1 MFTQTSYLARQIAS
15 LPWGD
20 RLILL
25 WQISQSFFPFS
36 HQLTN
41 SRCISQPSSSNL
53 HPANLAEALSKLQQI
68 CTEENYTLDVPSRL
82 NRANPFSD
90 D

>member
-1 MFTQTSYLARQIAS
+1 MFTPTSYLARQIVS

-25 WQISQSFFPFS
+25 WQILQSFFPFS

-41 SRCISQPSSSNL
+41 SRRIIQPSSNL

-82 NRANPFSD
+82 NRTNPFSD